1 MGQHTKIIDLYGLPG
16 CGKTTLMTYLKDKSD
31 SSIDFG
37 YLPDIT
43 GRLKKNYVAAF
54 FRAFSLRQFFL
65 LTRFFVSLPILPIK
79 NWNIYA
85 GFYELS
91 WVYNFARYCSDRDYI
106 LVDHGIV
113 QSIGSLTY
121 GHVETLPKKSEK
133 YLVKLLGL
141 FAIEEYCFCKITPE
155 MALERIRKRNRQSGR
170 GRLDLIKDDEKLV
183 KELTKQDKLFSSI
196 SELVPQHTPG
206 KSLVLNMNASESEL
220 GNRIIDELL
229 ICRI

>member
-1 MGQHTKIIDLYGLPG
+1 METLRHQGDVEWYYITSADVDEAVGDAFKHLKGKRYFVFPTQPDFKNSYGRVKKELARWEN
-16 CGKTTLMTYLKDKSD
+16 D
-31 SSIDFG
+31 IQ
-37 YLPDIT
+37 PD
-43 GRLKKNYVAAF
+43 
-54 FRAFSLRQFFL
+54 
-65 LTRFFVSLPILPIK
+65 
-79 NWNIYA
+79 
-85 GFYELS
+85 
-91 WVYNFARYCSDRDYI
+91 I